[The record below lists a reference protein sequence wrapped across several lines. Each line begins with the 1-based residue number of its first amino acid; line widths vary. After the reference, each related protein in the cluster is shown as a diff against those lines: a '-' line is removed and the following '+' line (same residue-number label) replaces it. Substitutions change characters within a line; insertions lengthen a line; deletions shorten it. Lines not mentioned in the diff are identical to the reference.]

1 MSRWCI
7 DQSQTVHNA
16 ACKFAE
22 GSTTPYVAKPK
33 TNGEMLDNLARV
45 DTAHGHKAPSALTA
59 CENCIPEESL

>member
-7 DQSQTVHNA
+7 DESQTVHSA

-33 TNGEMLDNLARV
+33 TNDEMLANLARV
-45 DTAHGHKAPSALTA
+45 DTAHGHKAPSALAA
-59 CENCIPEESL
+59 CENCILGEAL